1 MRTIAILLT
10 LFAVGFVVSTPEERR
25 LEGQSNPERGKYLAE
40 NVAMCIQCHTPRDE
54 KGNLLHSQEFQGA
67 PVPFLSPYP
76 DSRWANTAPSIA
88 GLPQYTSNEAV
99 KLLTSGVA
107 RTGTFLRAPMPQFR
121 MNEGDARD
129 IVAYL
134 KTIR

>member
-10 LFAVGFVVSTPEERR
+10 IFAVGFVVSTPEERR
-25 LEGQSNPERGKYLAE
+25 IEGQSNPEHGKYLVE

-54 KGNLLHSQEFQGA
+54 KGNLLKSQEFQGS

-88 GLPQYTSNEAV
+88 GLPQYTSDEAV